1 MFVRVL
7 TMFYSIIRV
16 SMSFTMILNI
26 IELMFSSKMNK
37 IIRDVL
43 VELELMR
50 IAFSDINRFR
60 TKIVLLY
67 IKHNKENMKN
77 DYALP
82 IIE

>member
-43 VELELMR
+43 VELELIR
-50 IAFSDINRFR
+50 IAYSHINRFR
-60 TKIVLLY
+60 TKIVLL